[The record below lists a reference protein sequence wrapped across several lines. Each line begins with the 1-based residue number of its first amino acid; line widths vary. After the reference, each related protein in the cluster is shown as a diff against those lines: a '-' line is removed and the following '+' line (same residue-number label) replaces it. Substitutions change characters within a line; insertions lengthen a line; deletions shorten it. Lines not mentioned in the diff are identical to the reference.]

1 MGGLVS
7 QPSVVLGVSGSVA
20 AYRAA
25 DLARDLMRAGFTVRV
40 CLTDAAERFVSRE
53 LFEAL
58 TGQPCLQDV
67 FEEPERGRMAH
78 IDWARQA
85 SVVVVAPATANT
97 LVKLGFG
104 LGDDMLT
111 TLVLASERPLVV
123 APAMNPT
130 MFTNAH
136 VVEALERLRKNGA
149 TVVEPAE
156 GDVACG
162 ENGQGKLASV
172 ATIVQGTLTASIRST
187 LWTGKRILI
196 TSGPT
201 YEPIDDVRFVGNRS
215 SGKMGAALAR
225 AARMMGAEV
234 SVVSGPVA
242 VQYPAGAR
250 VVRVQTAQAMLDA
263 ALAELPGSG
272 LVIGAAAV
280 ADYRPLEKQSGKM
293 RRTHDRIDL
302 TLVRNPDVLGTLVA
316 EARNSGHNTRFIA
329 FAAEPSDGLGIARQ
343 KRASKGVDAIVVNDV
358 SRSDVG
364 FGTDDN
370 ELTWIGPAGEATSGK
385 RSKLECALWL
395 LERAAELP

>member
-1 MGGLVS
+1 MN
-7 QPSVVLGVSGSVA
+7 QPSIVLGVSGSVA

-25 DLARDLMRAGFTVRV
+25 DLARDLMRAGFTVRT
-40 CLTDAAERFVSRE
+40 CLTDAAERFVTPE

-58 TGQPCLQDV
+58 TGHPCLQDV

-136 VVEALERLRKNGA
+136 VVDALERLRKHGA
-149 TVVEPAE
+149 TIVDPAE

-162 ENGQGKLASV
+162 ENGQGKLASS
-172 ATIVQGTLTASIRST
+172 AAIVRAALSAAHRSS
-187 LWTGKRILI
+187 LWSGKRILI
-196 TSGPT
+196 TAGPT

-215 SGKMGAALAR
+215 SGRMGEALAR
-225 AARMMGAEV
+225 AGRMMGAEV
-234 SVVSGPVA
+234 TVVSGPVA

-250 VVRVQTAQAMLDA
+250 VLRVQTAQAMLDA
-263 ALAELPGSG
+263 ALEELAGAD

-280 ADYRPLEKQSGKM
+280 ADYRPIEKQSGKM
-293 RRTHDRIDL
+293 RRTHDRIEL

-316 EARNSGHNTRFIA
+316 RSRGAGWPTRFVA
-329 FAAEPSDGLGIARQ
+329 FAAEPSDGLEIART
-343 KRASKGVDAIVVNDV
+343 KRVQKGVDAIVVNDV
-358 SRSDVG
+358 SRLDVG
-364 FGTDDN
+364 FGTVDN
-370 ELTWIGPAGEATSGK
+370 ELAWIGPDGESSSGK

-395 LERAAELP
+395 LERAAILP